1 VIVPAD
7 PDGSV
12 LIRRVEGRDTPR
24 MPLDGPPW
32 LEPAEIAMLRDWI
45 IAGAPAGTG
54 ADIVVL
60 DRPARPGPDEPVHYS
75 HIEPILLKRCIK
87 CHSDNSKLGG
97 PPEGLRLDSLAS
109 VLAGGERLAV
119 LPGNPEMSEM
129 WRRVAGFGRPRMP
142 FDGPPWLADDD
153 IDLIRRWIEGG
164 AVDDRGA
171 PAPVPAGARIR
182 LRGILTA
189 ADAIDGARFV
199 IGSGTRI
206 DKSPRVGAQAE
217 LRAVVASDGRVMAER
232 LRAR

>member
-1 VIVPAD
+1 
-7 PDGSV
+7 
-12 LIRRVEGRDTPR
+12 
-24 MPLDGPPW
+24 
-32 LEPAEIAMLRDWI
+32 
-45 IAGAPAGTG
+45 
-54 ADIVVL
+54 
-60 DRPARPGPDEPVHYS
+60 
-75 HIEPILLKRCIK
+75 
-87 CHSDNSKLGG
+87 
-97 PPEGLRLDSLAS
+97 
-109 VLAGGERLAV
+109 
-119 LPGNPEMSEM
+119 M

-164 AVDDRGA
+164 ALDDSGA